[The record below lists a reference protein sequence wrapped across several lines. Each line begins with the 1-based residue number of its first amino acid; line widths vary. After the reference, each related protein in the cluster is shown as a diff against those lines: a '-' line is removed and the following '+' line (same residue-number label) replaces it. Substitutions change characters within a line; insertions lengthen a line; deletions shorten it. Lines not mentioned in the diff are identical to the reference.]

1 MKQTETGELSASL
14 LLNEL
19 KQANQEMSKVVVA
32 IDHVTRQTKLLSLNS
47 AIEAVR
53 AGEAGKGFSVVAEEI
68 KKLADRSYQAT
79 KEISNLIDNMQNKA
93 NEIIAVRTADVAF
106 DTIDKIDRNLFERSC
121 DVQAWVTFDAVRDCL
136 VNKNEEDNQKAAYLL
151 EELHRIYEV
160 YRDIL
165 LLDLEG
171 NVVVSAVNKALIG
184 TDMGDREWF
193 RETLRAG
200 GLYVTDMY
208 NSPTMG
214 HVVAYSCP
222 VKDSQ
227 NNVIGVLS
235 TRFNWEYIHEITDAA
250 KIGENSEIFVI
261 NSHGKIIAAANE
273 RLILKEDLSML
284 EAAQKAMR
292 GEPYGYTIETYN
304 GKKKIFGYSHTRGY
318 NSYRG
323 KKWSVLVTE
332 PI

>member
-1 MKQTETGELSASL
+1 MKQIETGELSASL

-32 IDHVTRQTKLLSLNS
+32 INHVTRQTKLLSLNS

-93 NEIIAVRTADVAF
+93 NEVIAVRTADVAF

-121 DVQAWVTFDAVRDCL
+121 DVQAWVTFDAVRNCL
-136 VNKNEEDNQKAAYLL
+136 LNKNEEDTQKAAYLL
-151 EELHRIYEV
+151 KELHRIYEV
-160 YRDIL
+160 YRDIF
-165 LLDLEG
+165 LLDLDG
-171 NVVVSAVNKALIG
+171 KVVVSVVDKGLLGA
-184 TDMGDREWF
+184 DMADKDWF
-193 RETLRAG
+193 RATLRAD

-222 VKDSQ
+222 VRDLQ
-227 NNVIGVLS
+227 NNLIGVLS
-235 TRFNWEYIHEITDAA
+235 TRFNWDYIHQITNATR
-250 KIGENSEIFVI
+250 IGENSEIFVI
-261 NSHGKIIAAANE
+261 NSHGKVIAAADE
-273 RLILKEDLSML
+273 KLILKEDLSML

-292 GEPYGYTIETYN
+292 GEPYGYTIENYN
-304 GKKKIFGYSHTRGY
+304 GKKKIFGYAHTRGY
-318 NSYRG
+318 NNYLG